1 MFLAMYEYF
10 SFSTPLTAFNIV
22 IFKLSAN
29 IGALNM
35 VPYCLSI
42 CIAEISQTE
51 IQENLCSS
59 SETSIYLSYGCWH
72 SCNFI
77 V

>member
-1 MFLAMYEYF
+1 MYEYF
-10 SFSTPLTAFNIV
+10 SFSTPLTTLNIV
-22 IFKLSAN
+22 IFRLPAN

-35 VPYCLSI
+35 VPYCLPI

-51 IQENLCSS
+51 IQENLHSS
-59 SETSIYLSYGCWH
+59 SETSIYLSYGCWD
-72 SCNFI
+72 SYNFI